1 MRTTLV
7 LYVAFVALSLL
18 LWSGCFG
25 RPSGAG
31 AARPVPTVAAGPH

>member
-7 LYVAFVALSLL
+7 LYAAFVALSLL

-25 RPSGAG
+25 RPIGAG
-31 AARPVPTVAAGPH
+31 AVRPVPAASASPN